1 MLCVGVYCQLH
12 LMRLTWSLRGS
23 IEVARGKKMSIL
35 PSSQLKKKSRGSQL
49 AVEAQKRSSGV
60 DRRKTQGIGEF

>member
-1 MLCVGVYCQLH
+1 
-12 LMRLTWSLRGS
+12 
-23 IEVARGKKMSIL
+23 MSIL

-60 DRRKTQGIGEF
+60 DRRKTHGIGEF